1 MRTEKRIGE
10 KNRDGMRWKEIRI
23 DWHRGVDMRTE
34 KMLEKERRRDPPK
47 KRGEYKRREDW
58 RKVKNRRFTMDKKS
72 EARQRKK
79 KYKK

>member
-1 MRTEKRIGE
+1 
-10 KNRDGMRWKEIRI
+10 
-23 DWHRGVDMRTE
+23 MRTE

-58 RKVKNRRFTMDKKS
+58 RKVKNRRYTMDKKS

-79 KYKK
+79 NNK